1 MEVARRYKTL
11 GFSVPPMMAARIERI
26 VRERQFTRS
35 EFFRD
40 MFRAWE
46 REDRESRP
54 DPDSDEAIL
63 KLAAEEREKE
73 RRNPLPLEEDL
84 RFFNEVRED
93 LQRRAKERGLTV
105 TEDGNIIETARV

>member
-1 MEVARRYKTL
+1 MARRYKTL
-11 GFSVPPMMAARIERI
+11 GFSVPPTMAARIEQI

-35 EFFRD
+35 EFFRE

-46 REDRESRP
+46 KEDQQTRP
-54 DPDSDEAIL
+54 DPDSDEAVL
-63 KLAAEEREKE
+63 RLFAEVKEEE
-73 RRNPLPLEEDL
+73 RRNPIPLAEDL

-105 TEDGNIIETARV
+105 TEDGELIETARV